1 MARVKVTP
9 TQKEII
15 LKEEDF
21 IVSKTDLKSKILYGN
36 EIFIQM
42 SGYTEA
48 ELLGKPHNI
57 LRHPDMPKCAFKVL
71 YDHIQQENKEWF
83 GFVKNLRKDGG
94 YYWVFANISPTF
106 DASGQKVGYYSV
118 RRKPREGFKNIIE
131 PLYQELKRIEE
142 SGGMQASL
150 KAVEDLLNSKGL
162 TFNELMI
169 KIQKGIINEL

>member
-1 MARVKVTP
+1 MKKPSVTP
-9 TQKEII
+9 TNKEVL

-21 IVSKTDLKSKILYGN
+21 IVSKTDTKSRILYGN
-36 EIFIQM
+36 KIFIEI
-42 SGYTEA
+42 SGYEEN

-57 LRHPDMPKCAFKVL
+57 LRHPDMPRCAFKIL
-71 YDHIQQENKEWF
+71 YDHIQNGKEWF

-106 DASGQKVGYYSV
+106 DVNNNIIGYYSV
-118 RRKPREGFKNIIE
+118 RRKPIESFRSIIE
-131 PLYQELKRIEE
+131 PLYSKLKSIED
-142 SGGMQASL
+142 SQGMDASL
-150 KAVEDLLNSKGL
+150 NAVNELLKSKQL